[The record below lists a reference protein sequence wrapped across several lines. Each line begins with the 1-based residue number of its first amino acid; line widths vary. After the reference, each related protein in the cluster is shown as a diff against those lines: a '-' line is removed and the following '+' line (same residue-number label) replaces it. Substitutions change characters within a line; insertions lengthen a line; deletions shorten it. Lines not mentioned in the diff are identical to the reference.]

1 MSKPKSNDEKLRN
14 LFKKELE
21 RDWETSLIPQILK
34 KFDIALCKLNLE
46 QLRKL

>member
-1 MSKPKSNDEKLRN
+1 MSKKMSNDERLRN
-14 LFKKELE
+14 IFKKELE
-21 RDWETSLIPQILK
+21 RDWEASLIPRILR

>member
-1 MSKPKSNDEKLRN
+1 MSKPKSNNEKLRN

-21 RDWETSLIPQILK
+21 RDWESAHIPGILR
-34 KFDIALCKLNLE
+34 KFDIAVCKLNLE